1 MRDDAKFEEDL
12 NRLLEDPE
20 YSGHPLRE
28 ALAELLKRYTGQ
40 LAHLEKLTSIS
51 DGYQS
56 VLQQSNQS
64 LSARYEKQFR
74 QLQKIVRI
82 SDHYQRMLQEANE
95 RLHVASTQDPLTN
108 LPNRRLMQ
116 DRLKSEAAKAH
127 RHKSTFSLALIDVDF
142 FKTINDTW
150 GHEVGDAALVCL
162 SQELAHQLRAYDLC
176 ARWGGE
182 EFLVLFPE
190 TRGDEAIEI
199 AHRLRTHANA
209 LCVTALPEDVNLSI
223 SIGVAEHKT
232 QDEWEATLRRA
243 DEALY
248 RAKAAG
254 RNCVS
259 LAE

>member
-1 MRDDAKFEEDL
+1 MRDETQFEESL
-12 NRLLEDPE
+12 NRLLEDAE

-40 LAHLEKLTSIS
+40 LSQLEKLTSIS

-56 VLQQSNQS
+56 VLQKSNQS
-64 LSARYEKQFR
+64 LSGRYEKQLR

-82 SDHYQRMLQEANE
+82 SDHYQHMLQEANE
-95 RLHVASTQDPLTN
+95 RLHIASTQDPLTS

-116 DRLKSEAAKAH
+116 DRLKSEAAKAR
-127 RHKSTFSLALIDVDF
+127 RHKSTFSLALIDVDY

-150 GHEVGDAALVCL
+150 GHEVGDTALVCL
-162 SQELAHQLRAYDLC
+162 SQELAQQLRGYDLC

-182 EFLVLFPE
+182 EFLILLPE

-199 AHRLRTHANA
+199 AHRLRMHVNA
-209 LCVTALPEDVNLSI
+209 LCVADLPEDVSLTI

-232 QDEWEATLRRA
+232 QDEWEVTLKRA
-243 DEALY
+243 DDALY
-248 RAKAAG
+248 RAKASG